1 MGPAIEVSTLTAKG
15 QITVHNA
22 VCDALGLPRLRAL
35 VAAAAPEGLG
45 GLGSSLAAQGEV
57 LNSVRSVQNLERCR
71 IGSS

>member
-1 MGPAIEVSTLTAKG
+1 VGPAMEVATLTAKG
-15 QITVHNA
+15 QITVPKA